1 MNFKLITAYPWWFIL
16 FCIIFGLLITT
27 LLYFRKGN
35 KEYTAGIKWLL
46 AAIRFIS
53 ITLTAFLLI
62 SPMVRTI
69 KRSIVKPSII
79 IGIDNSSSITM
90 NADSGFYKT
99 EFISKIE
106 SLQKDLGDD
115 YDVHVFNFGDV
126 VKMDEIPDFSDQ
138 LTDISSLFSEINTR
152 YYNRNIGAVI
162 LASDG
167 IFNSGSDPLYNVRN
181 SKYPVYTIN
190 LGDTTSRKDIRVQ
203 NISYNKTAF
212 KGNQFPV
219 EITIQAM
226 DLVGEKSK
234 VTISEDNSVLFTQ
247 EFNVSSSNQII
258 TIPAFIEA
266 KEIGLKRLQIAIEPL
281 EGEVNKSNN
290 GRDIY
295 IEIKESKLKV
305 ALITDSPHPDIAA
318 LQRVFENSNNFEVEL
333 FLADEFSSRK
343 PESYSLIILNQ
354 LPSLKNAYTLQLN
367 NITKSGTPLLL
378 IVGSQSN
385 IQLVNSLS
393 QGLLLTNFKG
403 SFNES
408 VPSLN
413 SAFSLFLYTEAQKKL
428 IEMVPPLISP
438 FASYN
443 IANSVHV
450 FAHQQI
456 GNTKTEMPL
465 ILFNESMEKRIGII
479 VGEGIWKWRMF
490 DFIQNS
496 THSNFDELMQK
507 MFQYLTA
514 QTDKSKFR
522 VDWKNFYVENENI
535 EFGALLFNDSYE
547 PINEPEITLEIVN
560 EANKKFDY
568 LFSSEDQRYTL
579 KLGSFQ
585 PGMYTFQ
592 AKVELAGKEMIKR
605 GSFVVTAV
613 KLEDLNLVANHKM
626 LNTIALES
634 GGKSYFPS
642 DFDAIADQLKTRED
656 VKPMVYSRKYYMELI
671 DFYPIM
677 ILLFL
682 LLGAEWF
689 LRKYLGGY

>member
-1 MNFKLITAYPWWFIL
+1 MLA
-16 FCIIFGLLITT
+16 GL
-27 LLYFRKGN
+27 
-35 KEYTAGIKWLL
+35 
-46 AAIRFIS
+46 RFIS
-53 ITLTAFLLI
+53 ITLLAFLLI

-69 KRSIVKPSII
+69 KRTVDKPTII

-90 NADSGFYKT
+90 NADSGFYRS
-99 EFISKIE
+99 EFTRKIE

-115 YDVHVFNFGDV
+115 YNVHTIIFGDAI
-126 VKMDEIPDFSDQ
+126 KMDVNPDFRDQ
-138 LTDISSLFSEINTR
+138 MTDISSLFKEVNTR

-167 IFNSGSDPLYNVRN
+167 IYNSGADPLYNVRN

-190 LGDTTSRKDIRVQ
+190 LGDTTSRKDIRIQ
-203 NISYNKTAF
+203 NISYNRAAF
-212 KGNQFPV
+212 KGNRFPV

-226 DLVGEKSK
+226 DIVGEKSK
-234 VTISEDNSVLFTQ
+234 VTITEDNTILFSQ

-266 KEIGLKRLQIAIEPL
+266 KEIGLKHLQIAVGEL
-281 EGEVNKSNN
+281 EGELNKSNN
-290 GRDIY
+290 SRDIY

-305 ALITDSPHPDIAA
+305 ALITDSPHPDVAA

-333 FLADEFSSRK
+333 FKAEEFGSRK

-367 NITKSGTPLLL
+367 NITKSGTPVLF

-385 IQLVNSLS
+385 IQLVNALNL
-393 QGLLLTNFKG
+393 GVVLTNFKG

-408 VPSLN
+408 LPALN
-413 SAFSLFLYTEAQKKL
+413 STFPLFLYSEAQKKF
-428 IEMVPPLISP
+428 IEMVTPLISP

-456 GNTKTEMPL
+456 GNTKTDMPL
-465 ILFNESMEKRIGII
+465 ILFNETMGKRIGII
-479 VGEGIWKWRMF
+479 EGEGIWKWRMF
-490 DFIQNS
+490 DFIQNR
-496 THSNFDELMQK
+496 THSNFDDLMQK

-514 QTDKSKFR
+514 QSDKSKFR
-522 VDWKNFYVENENI
+522 VDWKNFYAENENI

-547 PINEPEITLEIVN
+547 PITEPEITLEIVN
-560 EANKKFDY
+560 EENKKFDY
-568 LFSSEDQRYTL
+568 LFSSENQRYNL

-585 PGMYTFQ
+585 PGMYTFI
-592 AKVELAGKEMIKR
+592 AKVNMAGQEMIRR
-605 GSFVVTAV
+605 GSFVVTSI
-613 KLEDLNLVANHKM
+613 KLEDINLVADHKM
-626 LNTIALES
+626 LNSIAIES
-634 GGKSYFPS
+634 GGKSYNPS
-642 DFDAIADQLKTRED
+642 DFVAIAKQLKARKD
-656 VKPMVYSRKYYMELI
+656 VKPMVYSRKHFLELI

-677 ILLFL
+677 ILLIL
-682 LLGAEWF
+682 VLGAEWF